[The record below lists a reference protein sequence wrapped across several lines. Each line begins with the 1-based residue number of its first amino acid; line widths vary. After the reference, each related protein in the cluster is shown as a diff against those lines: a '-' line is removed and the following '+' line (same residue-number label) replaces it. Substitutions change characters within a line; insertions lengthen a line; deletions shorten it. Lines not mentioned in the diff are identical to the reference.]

1 MTSSLIFID
10 GQSENTFGTNARPP
24 SCLLSIVVTAI
35 FRRAES
41 LSEQCLQTEDH
52 LVEHRD
58 AEGGKQVSIAI
69 REHPNVSV
77 RTADAP
83 RLIGSATLIAEVE
96 QEGIV
101 SAWASSDPSATGPNQ
116 VWGKTD
122 QPIIAGTTSAETVG
136 KKCGPASLR
145 PTVLNLGDLE
155 IPIQNDLN
163 GPLNTFGTR
172 FWSLLCSK
180 HVATEKLLTLGS
192 IAVTRIGD

>member
-1 MTSSLIFID
+1 
-10 GQSENTFGTNARPP
+10 
-24 SCLLSIVVTAI
+24 
-35 FRRAES
+35 
-41 LSEQCLQTEDH
+41 
-52 LVEHRD
+52 
-58 AEGGKQVSIAI
+58 
-69 REHPNVSV
+69 
-77 RTADAP
+77 
-83 RLIGSATLIAEVE
+83 LIGSATLIAEVE

-116 VWGKTD
+116 FWGKTD

-163 GPLNTFGTR
+163 GPLNTFGIR

-180 HVATEKLLTLGS
+180 HVATEKPLTLGS
-192 IAVTRIGD
+192 VAVTRIGD

>member
-1 MTSSLIFID
+1 MRGRHHAFY
-10 GQSENTFGTNARPP
+10 P
-24 SCLLSIVVTAI
+24 
-35 FRRAES
+35 S
-41 LSEQCLQTEDH
+41 LSRRFSGALNLSRSSSFRPRITW
-52 LVEHRD
+52 LSTAMLR
-58 AEGGKQVSIAI
+58 GGKQVSIAI

-116 VWGKTD
+116 FSGKTD

-163 GPLNTFGTR
+163 GPLN
-172 FWSLLCSK
+172 
-180 HVATEKLLTLGS
+180 
-192 IAVTRIGD
+192 